1 MRRSYTAFITP
12 EHYRI
17 GSRSSAPVDRPIT
30 THQQGSLHSAACFDT
45 ARLVVITFGGRQVA
59 MAEQAG
65 GDANVF
71 WIIDR
76 DAGSSGISEQVR
88 VDRLS

>member
-1 MRRSYTAFITP
+1 MTSCQKGF
-12 EHYRI
+12 
-17 GSRSSAPVDRPIT
+17 
-30 THQQGSLHSAACFDT
+30 LHAAVRFDT